1 MIKLAQIELK
11 RFLES
16 SGKTQH
22 QAAKELGLSE
32 TVVSQF
38 LSGKYKGSVETVA
51 AQILSYIE
59 SGRARQINV
68 KAPDYYPEL
77 NNTIKAEF
85 AARYAHTNNSI
96 SLIYGAAG
104 AGKTTALKHYA
115 ENNTGV
121 VYITANA
128 STRTARS
135 IMYILLEAMG
145 MKPQGTEFSMMRS
158 LVERL
163 KGTNR
168 LVIIDEAD
176 HLNFHALQAVRNL
189 NDEAGVGLVFSGN
202 DIIKQQM
209 YGRGSVQ
216 FDQLRTRVG
225 CEKLVS
231 NSYSKEEMRAL
242 FTDVDD
248 DCIQYLLAVAHR
260 ESLRTAINRYIFTL
274 NCCYMSNKRV
284 TINEFRKTERA
295 QIEGW
300 S

>member
-1 MIKLAQIELK
+1 MIKQAQIELK
-11 RFLES
+11 NFIKTT
-16 SGKTQH
+16 GKTQH
-22 QAAKELGLSE
+22 QIAKELDLSE

-59 SGRARQINV
+59 SGKARQINV

-77 NNTIKAEF
+77 TNTMKVEF
-85 AARYAHTNNSI
+85 AARYAHTNNGI

-121 VYITANA
+121 VYVTANA
-128 STRTARS
+128 STRTARAV
-135 IMYILLEAMG
+135 MYLLLEAMG
-145 MKPQGTEFSMMRS
+145 AKPQGTEFILMRS
-158 LVERL
+158 LVSRL

-189 NDEAGVGLVFSGN
+189 NDEAGVGIVFSGN
-202 DIIKQQM
+202 DIIKTQM
-209 YGRGSVQ
+209 YGRGSLQ

-231 NSYSKEEMRAL
+231 NSYSTEEMRAL

-248 DCIQYLLAVAHR
+248 ECIQYLLAVAHR

-274 NCCYMSNKRV
+274 NYCAMSGCKV
-284 TINEFRKTERA
+284 TFNAFKKTERA
-295 QIEGW
+295 QIEGM
-300 S
+300 